1 METPDA
7 QPAASSPAPISGQT
21 VIDTMSAPERET
33 WQKTGDLPE
42 RVSVR
47 STKDAPAAS
56 STAEPVEQAA
66 STDAS
71 TPRPASEP
79 GQPVADT
86 GKPEKG
92 AKLKARNAALDEEN
106 RQLQERLKLRHAL
119 REELARTE
127 PKTTAKTDAASG
139 SSPAPGPWD
148 GSDPRDPKPQDTDPQ
163 FETHAAY
170 LDARDAWNER
180 RIERRQMAERQMSS
194 RIEGIQR
201 MGQSAT
207 ERVQAYQAAHPD
219 FDVSSLDERLLAIP
233 PASAVPD
240 GTPIGPHHA
249 LAEEILKSP
258 VTPQLLQH
266 FSTDEGRAD
275 WRRLCAMPPSDL
287 LRAFGRLEARFEA
300 DASAGT
306 GPLAPKTRSSAPLP
320 PTTVGDRP
328 ADAGDPLESA
338 VKRKDP
344 GAYIRE
350 ANKRALAA
358 LGG

>member
-1 METPDA
+1 MELPDA
-7 QPAASSPAPISGQT
+7 PSADSSPAPISGQT

-47 STKDAPAAS
+47 TKDAPAES
-56 STAEPVEQAA
+56 SPAEPAEQAA
-66 STDAS
+66 STDALPVS
-71 TPRPASEP
+71 PASES
-79 GQPVADT
+79 GQPATIT

-119 REELARTE
+119 REELAQMEPRT
-127 PKTTAKTDAASG
+127 PATQDAKPG
-139 SSPAPGPWD
+139 SSPAAGPWD
-148 GSDPRDPKPQDTDPQ
+148 GSDPRDPKPQDSDPQ
-163 FETHAAY
+163 FETHADY
-170 LDARDAWNER
+170 LDARDQWNER
-180 RIERRQMAERQMSS
+180 RIERRQMAQQQIAS
-194 RIEGIQR
+194 RVEGIAR

-207 ERVQAYQAAHPD
+207 ERVQAYQATHPD
-219 FDVSSLDERLLAIP
+219 FDVSTLDDRLLAIP
-233 PASAVPD
+233 PASAVPH

-266 FSTDEGRAD
+266 FSSDEGRAD
-275 WRRLCAMPPSDL
+275 WRRLCAMPPADL

-300 DASAGT
+300 DASAG
-306 GPLAPKTRSSAPLP
+306 GGSHPPQTRSRAPQP
-320 PTTVGDRP
+320 PTIVGDRP

-338 VKRKDP
+338 VKRKDFS
-344 GAYIRE
+344 AYSRE
-350 ANKRALAA
+350 ANKRSLAA